1 MMRLNRFF
9 IRPFVLALAVTSC
22 SIALA
27 VPYAAN
33 VRNTGG
39 TTWEFV
45 LNEPADSVT
54 VLRDGGNP
62 FNIATPAAGRH
73 MFDMAGFT
81 TFSIEV
87 SKSAAEGWTSITDPS
102 NTFDD
107 FTLPTGLGVMTDPS
121 NLAYFGAVYVG
132 NAQPVATKSGRAM
145 GDGIYALTAD
155 MKAVSL
161 PTFAVVT
168 DPNDTTQAKAP
179 GFLVAVSNSSPWRLS
194 FDDGGNLLIADWSD
208 SHGGVKWASRDLTMG
223 GLVLGG
229 VDANGNPVPDG
240 GNTGPS
246 GGIYSQESD
255 EFGRIPLHGSAGAKV
270 YSTGTVGVDLTLWV
284 MDEDL
289 DAELAVPNNDTNS
302 IWRHD
307 VGSATNYDAMAPT
320 LVVDSEAIPT
330 NSDGSVNLIGT
341 FVTGV
346 ATGMLYSE
354 RYGHWYVNQP
364 RANGDTSAGVA
375 IIDAALD
382 GSDATTPELLWSSIQ
397 FTIDNNLD
405 GDLATEPPPLADP
418 NSDVFRR
425 VRDIAISPDGKYLVL
440 HKNGADSSAH
450 IGMGD
455 GAVFLVP
462 LDEEGIPD
470 INVEGGMV
478 TNVINITTLGD
489 NGAHNSGAQVEFD
502 AAGNLYV
509 ANSAINTTSA
519 DPLLTGQLVQVFSPG
534 GNWKAITNSNGTFSL
549 VPLAPPE
556 GVAGDYN
563 NNGVVDA
570 ADYVIWRKLLG
581 TNTQLQNEGE
591 NVTPGM
597 VTDEDYATWRMN
609 FGATATPGAGSSA
622 AVPEP
627 GAIVLAMLGL
637 SLLGAFRR
645 R

>member
-1 MMRLNRFF
+1 MMRLNRLF
-9 IRPFVLALAVTSC
+9 IRPFMLALAVASC

-33 VRNTGG
+33 VRNTEG
-39 TTWEFV
+39 TNWEFV

-54 VLRDGGNP
+54 ILRDGGNP
-62 FNIATPAAGRH
+62 FNIATPVAGRH
-73 MFDMAGFT
+73 TFPMEGFT

-87 SKSAAEGWTSITDPS
+87 SKSAAESWTSITDPA

-107 FTLPTGLGVMTDPS
+107 FTLPTGLGVVTDPS
-121 NLAYFGAVYVG
+121 NLSYFGAVYVG
-132 NAQPVATKSGRAM
+132 NGQPVATKSGREM

-155 MKAVSL
+155 MKGVSL
-161 PTFAVVT
+161 PTFAPVT
-168 DPNDTTQAKAP
+168 DPNDTSQAKAP

-194 FDDGGNLLIADWSD
+194 FDDSGNLLIADWSD

-229 VDANGNPVPDG
+229 VDADGNPIADG
-240 GNTGPS
+240 AGTGPS

-255 EFGRIPLHGSAGAKV
+255 EFGRIPLHGSAGGKV
-270 YSTGTVGVDLTLWV
+270 YSTGTVGTDLTLWV

-289 DAELAVPNNDTNS
+289 DAELSVPNNDTNS

-320 LVVDSEAIPT
+320 LVVDVEAIPT

-346 ATGMLYSE
+346 ATGMYYSE

-364 RANGDTSAGVA
+364 RSNGDTSASVA

-382 GSDATTPELLWSSIQ
+382 GSDASAPELLWSSIQ
-397 FTIDNNLD
+397 FTIDNGLD
-405 GDLATEPPPLADP
+405 LVTTDVDP
-418 NSDVFRR
+418 NTDIFRR
-425 VRDIAISPDGKYLVL
+425 TRDITISPDGKYLVL
-440 HKNGADSSAH
+440 HKNGADVGASV
-450 IGMGD
+450 GLGE
-455 GAVFLVP
+455 GAVYLVP

-470 INVEGGMV
+470 ITVEGGMI

-509 ANSAINTTSA
+509 ANSAISTTSD

-534 GNWKAITNSNGTFSL
+534 GSWKAITNSNGTFSL
-549 VPLAPPE
+549 VPLAPPG

-581 TNTQLQNEGE
+581 TNTQLQNEGDG
-591 NVTPGM
+591 VTPGM
-597 VTDEDYATWRMN
+597 VTDEDYTTWRTN
-609 FGATATPGAGSSA
+609 FGLITPPGASSA
-622 AVPEP
+622 
-627 GAIVLAMLGL
+627 
-637 SLLGAFRR
+637 
-645 R
+645 